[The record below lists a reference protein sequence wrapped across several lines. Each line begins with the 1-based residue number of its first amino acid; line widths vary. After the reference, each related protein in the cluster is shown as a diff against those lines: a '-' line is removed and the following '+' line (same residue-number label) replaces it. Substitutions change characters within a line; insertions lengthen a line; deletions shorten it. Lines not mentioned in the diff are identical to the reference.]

1 MVFCEH
7 TVRWIRR
14 VGIIPNDIFC
24 RVIDA
29 DIGGRCDILRDKSHY
44 GGDKRLLL
52 SKLQGRS
59 MYMNNSQY
67 EIIEVKADLIKRIL
81 EFGKLS

>member
-7 TVRWIRR
+7 TVCWIRR
-14 VGIIPNDIFC
+14 VRIVPNDIFC

-29 DIGGRCDILRDKSHY
+29 DIRGRCDIFRHKPHN

-52 SKLQGRS
+52 NCKDRR
-59 MYMNNSQY
+59 MYVNNSQY
-67 EIIEVKADLIKRIL
+67 EIIEVKADFIKRLL
-81 EFGKLS
+81 EFGKLT

>member
-14 VGIIPNDIFC
+14 VRIVPNDIFR

-29 DIGGRCDILRDKSHY
+29 DIGRRCDILRHKSHN
-44 GGDKRLLL
+44 GGDERLLL
-52 SKLQGRS
+52 
-59 MYMNNSQY
+59 NC
-67 EIIEVKADLIKRIL
+67 KA
-81 EFGKLS
+81 EGCT

>member
-14 VGIIPNDIFC
+14 VRIVPNDIFC

-29 DIGGRCDILRDKSHY
+29 DIGGRRDILRHNSHN

-52 SKLQGRS
+52 NRTDRR
-59 MYMNNSQY
+59 MYVNNSQY
-67 EIIEVKADLIKRIL
+67 EIIEVKADLIKRLL
-81 EFGKLS
+81 EFGELT